1 VKNPKQQ
8 EKNKSL
14 KMKPWENKKM
24 PPFNNH
30 LGFVVEQW
38 RKDNIKISAELKP
51 EHLNHS
57 GIPHG
62 GFISALLDAATA
74 LSGTYSD
81 DPLYYK
87 KALTL
92 SLNINYLGQAQ
103 SNKLY
108 AIGRVTASGKNIYYG
123 AGDVYDSFD
132 NLIASGQGVFRY
144 RKDSSNANV

>member
-1 VKNPKQQ
+1 MTSWA
-8 EKNKSL
+8 NK
-14 KMKPWENKKM
+14 PM

-38 RKDNIKISAELKP
+38 QENFIKMSAELKP
-51 EHLNHS
+51 EYLNRS

-74 LSGTYSD
+74 LSGAYSD
-81 DPLYYK
+81 DPNDYR

-92 SLNINYLGQAQ
+92 SLNINFLGQAQ

-108 AIGRVTASGKNIYYG
+108 AIGKEMASGRNIYYG
-123 AGDVYDSFD
+123 SAEVFDSLD

-144 RKDSSNANV
+144 RKETSDTNEQPR

>member
-1 VKNPKQQ
+1 MT
-8 EKNKSL
+8 SWAH
-14 KMKPWENKKM
+14 KPM

-30 LGFVVEQW
+30 LGFVIEQW
-38 RKDNIKISAELKP
+38 QENHIKMSAELKP
-51 EHLNHS
+51 EHLNRS

-62 GFISALLDAATA
+62 GFISALLDATTA
-74 LSGTYSD
+74 LSGAYSD
-81 DPLYYK
+81 DPLDYR

-108 AIGRVTASGKNIYYG
+108 AIGKVTASGRNIYYG
-123 AGDVYDSFD
+123 SGEVYDSLH

-144 RKDSSNANV
+144 RKEKPNANGT